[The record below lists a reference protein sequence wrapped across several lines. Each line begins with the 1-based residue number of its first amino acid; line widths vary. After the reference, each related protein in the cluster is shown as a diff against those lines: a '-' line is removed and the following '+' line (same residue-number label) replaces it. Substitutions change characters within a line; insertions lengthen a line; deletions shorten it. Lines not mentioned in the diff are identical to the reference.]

1 MSESKRKSSGDVA
14 GTVKKGQA
22 IMMET
27 KVKVI
32 ERLER
37 GKKMLDITHSY
48 NMNHSTIGTILKNK
62 DKIMEHVKSAVLV
75 MLTKY

>member
-1 MSESKRKSSGDVA
+1 TA
-14 GTVKKGQA
+14 KKHHR

-32 ERLER
+32 ERVER
-37 GKKMLDITHSY
+37 GKEMLYLAHSY

-62 DKIMEHVKSAVLV
+62 DKTMEHVKS
-75 MLTKY
+75 